1 MYLAFDTETTGL
13 ESNCNILTAY
23 FIILDDD
30 LNRIDTL
37 DLKIKHKYYTVYPQ
51 ALEVNKINLIDHHND
66 SESLYLELA
75 MIKLSSFLEKNK
87 DNNKYKIL
95 GHNVQFDLKML
106 ISNNLINSDCINA
119 YLNID
124 KVYDSLILAKKL
136 KQLKLI
142 PSKQSLSL
150 SKICYYFEL
159 NESLIDSTNFHN
171 AEYDIKLTVLLY
183 KKLLELEDEYV

>member
-1 MYLAFDTETTGL
+1 MIYNL
-13 ESNCNILTAY
+13 
-23 FIILDDD
+23 ILDNN
-30 LNRIDTL
+30 LNRIDVL
-37 DLKIKHKYYTVYPQ
+37 DLKIKYKYYTVYTK
-51 ALEVNKINLIDHHND
+51 ALEINKINLIDHNND
-66 SESLYLELA
+66 PNSLYNELA

-87 DNNKYKIL
+87 DENKYKIL

-106 ISNNLINSDCINA
+106 IKNNIINTDSINT

-124 KVYDSLILAKKL
+124 ELEDTLTLAKKL

-142 PSKQSLSL
+142 PLKQSLSL

-159 NESLIDSTNFHN
+159 NENLIDSVNFHN

-183 KKLLELEDEYV
+183 KKLKELESDNI

>member
-1 MYLAFDTETTGL
+1 MFLAIDTETTGL
-13 ESNCNILTAY
+13 EDECNVLTAY
-23 FIILDDD
+23 FIILDNN
-30 LNRIDTL
+30 LNRIDVL

-51 ALEVNKINLIDHHND
+51 ALEINKINLLDHHND

-124 KVYDSLILAKKL
+124 KVYDTLILAKKL

-142 PSKQSLSL
+142 PLKQSLSL

-159 NESLIDSTNFHN
+159 NENSIDSVNFHN
-171 AEYDIKLTVLLY
+171 AEYDVKLTVLLY
-183 KKLLELEDEYV
+183 KKLIEFEDEYV

>member
-1 MYLAFDTETTGL
+1 MFLAVDTETTGL
-13 ESNCNILTAY
+13 EDECNVLTAY
-23 FIILDDD
+23 FIILDND
-30 LNRIDTL
+30 LNRIDVL
-37 DLKIKHKYYTVYPQ
+37 DLKIKYKYYTVYTQ
-51 ALEVNKINLIDHHND
+51 ALEINKINLIDHHND
-66 SESLYLELA
+66 TNSLYNELA

-87 DNNKYKIL
+87 DENKYKIL

-106 ISNNLINSDCINA
+106 IKNNIINTDSINT

-124 KVYDSLILAKKL
+124 ELEDTLTLAKKL

-159 NESLIDSTNFHN
+159 NEHLIDSVNFHN

-183 KKLLELEDEYV
+183 KKLKELEDNNI